1 MQTRRSFLRTSLAAT
16 TAILADI
23 SNIAAKEKPVISK
36 WLSDAYV
43 DGVKF
48 LTPDAADYA
57 VAREVYNAGIF
68 TRPRI
73 IACCISETGVQHAVE
88 RAKAENWPVAV
99 KAGGH
104 SFEGF
109 CLNDNGLVVS
119 VSPMREMQLDSKT
132 GILTAG
138 AGCRLEEVNQF
149 LLAKGRFLPAGSCR
163 TVGLAGLTLGGGY
176 GMFARKW
183 GLTCDHLRRIKMV
196 DGTAITRDSKEE
208 PDLLWAARG
217 GGNGHFGIVTE
228 LTFNTRP
235 MPAQFSS
242 WKFRTYKLEPKR
254 ATTLLETWFDAASE
268 LPNEAFSAWIMNGSQ
283 VTVVVTTIGSRDQ
296 KGLVGFRR
304 RLGELS
310 KKTTSGGPTSLK
322 KALSWY
328 YGDSGPVYFKNA
340 SAGYYKEM
348 ADIAPALPGIFEEVL
363 SVPGLIFQI
372 NTLGGAISSDVEG
385 AYPHRAFPYLGE
397 SQAYWESPSHAA
409 ALQEAAGRMRDYI
422 AQAGITR
429 HYANYPDLGF
439 KDWPTAYYGA
449 ENYARLQQL
458 KQRYDPE
465 NRIRYAQSVQP
476 SSGKSETE
484 GKAAQRSG
492 ERAWAV
498 REFHLPG

>member
-16 TAILADI
+16 TAILADVSGI
-23 SNIAAKEKPVISK
+23 VGSERPAISK
-36 WLSDAYV
+36 SSSDAFTN
-43 DGVKF
+43 GVKF
-48 LTPDAADYA
+48 LTPDVPDYA
-57 VAREVYNAGIF
+57 IARQVYNAGIL
-68 TRPRI
+68 TRPKV
-73 IACCISETGVQHAVE
+73 IACCISETGVQHALE

-109 CLNDNGLVVS
+109 CLNDDGLVVN
-119 VSPMREMQLDSKT
+119 VSLMREIQLDPKT
-132 GILTAG
+132 GVLTAG

-176 GMFARKW
+176 GMYSRKW
-183 GLTCDHLRRIKMV
+183 GLTCDHLRRVKMV
-196 DGTAITRDSKEE
+196 DSTGTIRDSNEE

-235 MPAQFSS
+235 VPSQFSS
-242 WKFRTYKLEPKR
+242 WKFRTYKLDPKR
-254 ATTLLETWFDAASE
+254 ATSLLQTWFEATSD

-283 VTVVVTTIGSRDQ
+283 VTVVVITIGSREQ
-296 KGLVGFRR
+296 KGLVAFRR
-304 RLGELS
+304 RMGELS

-328 YGDSGPVYFKNA
+328 YGDAGPVFFKNA
-340 SAGYYKEM
+340 SAGYYKGID
-348 ADIAPALPGIFEEVL
+348 DIRPALPGVFEEVL
-363 SVPGLIFQI
+363 TVPGLIFQI
-372 NTLGGAISSDVEG
+372 NTLGGAISNDVDG
-385 AYPHRAFPYLGE
+385 AYPHRAYPYLGE
-397 SQAYWESPSHAA
+397 SQAYWESASHAA
-409 ALQEAAGRMRDYI
+409 VLREAASRMRDHI

-429 HYANYPDLGF
+429 HYANYPDLAF
-439 KDWPTAYYGA
+439 TDWPTAYYGA

-465 NRIRYAQSVQP
+465 NRIRHPQSV
-476 SSGKSETE
+476 
-484 GKAAQRSG
+484 R
-492 ERAWAV
+492 
-498 REFHLPG
+498 LPT

>member
-16 TAILADI
+16 TAILADVSSI
-23 SNIAAKEKPVISK
+23 VGKEKSAISK
-36 WLSDAYV
+36 SSSDPFIG
-43 DGVKF
+43 GVKF
-48 LTPDAADYA
+48 LTPDAPDYA
-57 VAREVYNAGIF
+57 TARKVYNAGIL
-68 TRPRI
+68 TRPKV
-73 IACCISETGVQHAVE
+73 IAFCASDTGVQHAIE

-109 CLNDNGLVVS
+109 CLNDDGLVVN
-119 VSPMREMQLDSKT
+119 VSPFRQMRLDPKT
-132 GILTAG
+132 GIFTAG
-138 AGCRLEEVNQF
+138 AGCQLEEVNQF
-149 LLAKGRFLPAGSCR
+149 LLARGRFLPAGSCG

-183 GLTCDHLRRIKMV
+183 GLTCDHLRRVKMV
-196 DGTAITRDSKEE
+196 DGAGIIRDSNEE
-208 PDLLWAARG
+208 PDLLWSARG

-235 MPAQFSS
+235 APSQFSS
-242 WKFRTYKLEPKR
+242 WKFRAYRLDPKR
-254 ATTLLETWFDAASE
+254 ATALLETWFDASSD
-268 LPNEAFSAWIMNGSQ
+268 LPNESFSAWIMNGSQ
-283 VTVVVTTIGSRDQ
+283 VTVLVTTIGSREQ
-296 KGLVGFRR
+296 KGLMTFRR
-304 RLGELS
+304 RMGELS

-328 YGDSGPVYFKNA
+328 YGDPGPVYFKNA
-340 SAGYYKEM
+340 SAGYYKEI

-372 NTLGGAISSDVEG
+372 NTLGGAISNDVDG

-409 ALQEAAGRMRDYI
+409 TLQEAAGRMRDQI

-429 HYANYPDLGF
+429 HYANYPDLAF
-439 KDWPTAYYGA
+439 TDWPTAYYGA

-458 KQRYDPE
+458 KLRYDPD
-465 NRIRYAQSVQP
+465 NRIRYPQSV
-476 SSGKSETE
+476 
-484 GKAAQRSG
+484 
-492 ERAWAV
+492 
-498 REFHLPG
+498 HLPD